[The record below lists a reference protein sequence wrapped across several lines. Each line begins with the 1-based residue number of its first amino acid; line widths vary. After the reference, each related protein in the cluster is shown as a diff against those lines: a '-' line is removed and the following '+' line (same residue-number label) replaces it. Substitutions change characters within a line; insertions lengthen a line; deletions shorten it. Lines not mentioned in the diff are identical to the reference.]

1 MKKLLTSTALLFY
14 LLVLLVFF
22 FAGTYFSAI
31 AGVAKGQ
38 GLAGPA
44 IVLGYGVIAAALALL
59 ASFFLVAY
67 LGFPQKLKLC
77 SSANLTRL
85 VINRVTPIQVLEVS
99 LSFAL
104 T

>member
-1 MKKLLTSTALLFY
+1 MKKLLTPTALLFY

-31 AGVAKGQ
+31 AGLAIGQ

-67 LGFPQKLKLC
+67 LRNEMVVRLNKGLGIILFIFIIITGYRI
-77 SSANLTRL
+77 LTK
-85 VINRVTPIQVLEVS
+85 
-99 LSFAL
+99 
-104 T
+104 